1 MLFLRRESAGL
12 VFGTLLADSQDS
24 AKRKEIRFMD
34 PTTNGATGS
43 NQAGGADN
51 IAQLQ
56 QRFNEFS
63 QTLVQLR
70 TVSTEGQQ
78 KLETARTRP
87 Q

>member
-1 MLFLRRESAGL
+1 MSDLRLEIFRLILSVAPKGAFE
-12 VFGTLLADSQDS
+12 TL
-24 AKRKEIRFMD
+24 KEKRFMD
-34 PTTNGATGS
+34 PTTNGASGS
-43 NQAGGADN
+43 TQVGGSDN
-51 IAQLQ
+51 TARLQ
-56 QRFNEFS
+56 QLFNEFS

>member
-1 MLFLRRESAGL
+1 
-12 VFGTLLADSQDS
+12 
-24 AKRKEIRFMD
+24 MD
-34 PTTNGATGS
+34 PTTNGVSGS
-43 NQAGGADN
+43 TQVGGSDN
-51 IAQLQ
+51 IARLQ
-56 QRFNEFS
+56 QLFNEFS